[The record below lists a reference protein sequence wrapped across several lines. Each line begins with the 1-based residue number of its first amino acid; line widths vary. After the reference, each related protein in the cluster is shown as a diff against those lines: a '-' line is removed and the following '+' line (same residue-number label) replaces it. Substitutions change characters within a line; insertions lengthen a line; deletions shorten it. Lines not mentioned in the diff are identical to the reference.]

1 MLVDQTAVVCMN
13 KIECVFVLLWSAL
26 GLCFVLLID
35 GGSIFVALSIME
47 RPTRPMSVNP
57 PIS

>member
-13 KIECVFVLLWSAL
+13 KIECVFVLLFF